1 MPERASRAGMNADQR
16 REIFRYLSR
25 QVADGEKKR
34 VSLQHP
40 SPLCLNRWN
49 FGYYLFPLCLPSVAL
64 QKGFVPPKKNS
75 LTGAD

>member
-25 QVADGEKKR
+25 QVADGEKKGSLSNTPR
-34 VSLQHP
+34 PFVSIGGTLVITYSHCV
-40 SPLCLNRWN
+40 SPEWLCKR
-49 FGYYLFPLCLPSVAL
+49 
-64 QKGFVPPKKNS
+64 GFVPPKKNS